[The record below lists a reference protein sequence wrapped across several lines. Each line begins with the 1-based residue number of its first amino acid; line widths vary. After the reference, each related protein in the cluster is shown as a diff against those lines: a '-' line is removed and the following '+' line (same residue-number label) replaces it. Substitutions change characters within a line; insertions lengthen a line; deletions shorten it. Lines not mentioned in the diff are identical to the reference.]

1 MTSVYLTIDTEYSF
15 GLASR
20 SRPVSRAENFA
31 RSISCIT
38 PDGPAGID
46 YKLAMFDRHGLKG
59 VFFVDPMPALVYG
72 VEAISDVVQP
82 IVERGHDVQL
92 HLHSEWLELAGSANP
107 LGTKT
112 GRNIGDFSFEDQCTL
127 LAWARDTLVAAGAPA
142 PVAFRAGN
150 YGADDNTLRALGEIG
165 LQYDTSHCPGIAGG
179 ECAISLTSEHRRP
192 LHHCGIVEVPV
203 GCIECFNGLR
213 HAQITALSAW
223 EMLSA
228 LRHAKENDL
237 ASFTFVSHSFE
248 LMCRRRYKTNRIVR
262 RRFEKLCAGI
272 AAMDG
277 VDTAT
282 YAASPPT
289 VAATAEPRP
298 ILPLSEFR
306 AGLRMA
312 EQVVVNK
319 LYGA

>member
-1 MTSVYLTIDTEYSF
+1 MTSVYLTIDTEYSY

-20 SRPVSRAENFA
+20 PRPVSRAENYA
-31 RSISCIT
+31 RSISCVT

-46 YKLAMFDRHGLKG
+46 YKLEMFDRHGLKG

-72 VEAISDVVQP
+72 VEAITDVVHP

-92 HLHSEWLELAGSANP
+92 HLHSEWLALAGSANP
-107 LGTKT
+107 LGHRT

-127 LAWARDTLVAAGAPA
+127 LGWARDTLVAAGAPS

-150 YGADDNTLRALGEIG
+150 YGANDDTLRALAEIG
-165 LQYDTSHCPGIAGG
+165 LAYDTSHCPGIPNG
-179 ECAISLTSEHRRP
+179 ECAISLTAEDRRP
-192 LHHCGIVEVPV
+192 VRHCGVTEVPV
-203 GCIECFNGLR
+203 GCVECFTGLR

-228 LRHAKENDL
+228 LRHARDNDI

-262 RRFEKLCAGI
+262 RRFEKLCSGI
-272 AAMDG
+272 AAMEG
-277 VDTAT
+277 VTTAT
-282 YAASPPT
+282 YADNPPVASQ
-289 VAATAEPRP
+289 AGEPRP
-298 ILPLSEFR
+298 VLPLSEVR
-306 AGLRMA
+306 AGLRIA
-312 EQVVVNK
+312 EQLVVNR